1 MYIANQ
7 DTRSQ
12 ATNQP
17 AQPTF
22 VDPGRSGMQNRMPKT
37 KRFKKMN
44 MNYLSAILVVLIGLL
59 VALMILA
66 VLVHKP
72 SNENSYVDTST
83 YQSVDINVAGQ
94 SGGQIYFGQIKSMN
108 SGYIIMDNV
117 FYLQPGSTS
126 NQFTLNS
133 LTCALYN
140 PQNQI
145 IIKTAQVAFW
155 ENLSPKSQI
164 VSDINKWHTDNL
176 QCAKTTPAAATSST
190 TSSTPSTTPGAT
202 TPVK

>member
-7 DTRSQ
+7 DGRSQ
-12 ATNQP
+12 ASNQP
-17 AQPTF
+17 TQPAF
-22 VDPGRSGMQNRMPKT
+22 VDPSRQGMQNRIAKQ
-37 KRFKKMN
+37 KKFKKMN
-44 MNYLSAILVVLIGLL
+44 LNYLSVLLVVLVGIL
-59 VALMILA
+59 VALMVIAILFY
-66 VLVHKP
+66 K
-72 SNENSYVDTST
+72 SNNEGSYVNTST

-108 SGYIIMDNV
+108 SSYIIMDNV

-155 ENLSPKSQI
+155 ENLSTKSQI
-164 VSDINKWHTDNL
+164 VTDINKWHTDNL
-176 QCAKTTPAAATSST
+176 QCAKTTPAATSST
-190 TSSTPSTTPGAT
+190 TPTTSTTTG
-202 TPVK
+202 K